1 MMGNALLSLVQ
12 PYTSLFAPEYLNNID
27 QNIIAGGRWN
37 AANVDS
43 HIKKTVVKDTLT
55 STALLDANGVLEDAL
70 YKKLQTENYALHIPI
85 PLIYEEYACVPVP
98 PVLPPDFVP
107 KKLVGRYENFYYGK
121 SAFDVNSTNDISIY
135 RGTWKNI

>member
-1 MMGNALLSLVQ
+1 MLSLVQ
-12 PYTSLFAPEYLNNID
+12 PYTSLFAPEYLTNID

-55 STALLDANGVLEDAL
+55 STALFDANSVLEKAL
-70 YKKLQTENYALHIPI
+70 YEKLQTGNYALHIPI
-85 PLIYEEYACVPVP
+85 PLIYEEYECVPVP

-107 KKLVGRYENFYYGK
+107 KKLVGRYENFYFGK
-121 SAFDVNSTNDISIY
+121 SAFDVTSTNDISIY